1 MTAFDIRLFGAIEI
15 RRNGELLTGFRSQK
29 ALVLLVYLLCEQ
41 RPVAREYLAGL
52 GWPESDQSQA
62 LGLLR
67 RSLHDLQQQLPGC
80 LAVDNR
86 TVRFSP
92 TAPVTADLQRFV
104 VLAAQDEPDAWSQ
117 AVALY
122 RAPFLQGIYLADA
135 PELENWLVREQERWQ
150 GEVVRLL
157 SRLIAYHTE
166 RAAYQPA
173 LDYTQKLLAVEPWRE
188 EAHRQAML
196 LLARLGQTS
205 AALAQYERCR
215 QVLQAELAVAPA
227 QETERLRTRIAA
239 IAHQPTHPLPPATTP
254 FIGRSEEVGELTQ
267 WLAGPHNRLITLV
280 GPGGM
285 GKTRLALAVAH
296 HVVTEQRRIFLH
308 GVVFVPLVGVETLP
322 QTVAALAQALAFPL
336 QSQGV
341 PEIQLLHYLRDKEV
355 LLVLDNVEQLVSE
368 PILAFVRQLLDG
380 APDLKLLVTS
390 RVRLNLQ
397 AEQLY
402 WMQGLS
408 VPVTAATTAPLPVAE
423 ITTYSGVQL
432 FLSTVQRS
440 RPHYTLSTSD
450 VSAVVA
456 ICQLV
461 QGMPLALELAAT
473 WMSVL
478 TPAEIA
484 AELTR
489 NLDFLA
495 SDLHDLP
502 LRQRSMRAVFATSW
516 RLLTAGEQQIFAQ
529 LSVFRGSFT
538 REAAQA
544 VTGASL
550 PVLVRLIHTSF
561 LQQSAAGR
569 YQIHELL
576 RQFGEEQLAYAP
588 DMETAVHKQHSVYYC
603 HWLMLQEVNLKGSRQ
618 QEAMK
623 EIDANIQNIRIAWN
637 WSVTHAQVK
646 SVEEALESLLCFYEW
661 RGFSHE
667 GEAIC
672 RQSVEKIYTST
683 SPHTLYV
690 VARLLVW
697 QGIFCRNLGNNA
709 QGEQLVRQ
717 SLAILDSLHIAN
729 VETRSGKAFA
739 FLQMGYFANRH
750 EAKEF
755 RTQSL
760 NYYRSVNDE
769 WGSATAL
776 YLLGQAVQML
786 GDYIKAESYFQES
799 LIIQQKLGNRRGI
812 ALALRSLGYVALDQ
826 GQEELAE
833 QLVRKSLAII
843 QQSENRAEIAYTLHS
858 LAVVLTRLGKFNDSL
873 LTIEQSIDL
882 YEDQGSYW
890 ADVLRQVYAS
900 HIILHLGRY
909 SSTASLVNSDQIK
922 LGNPFTF
929 GHILITR
936 AMLAL
941 VAKNYAQAQA
951 IAQESIAI
959 WQKNGH
965 LLFIGQSFALLG
977 YAACELGNLVLSQ
990 QAFSQALEVGVKHKI
1005 VLPILYALPGVA
1017 LLWTKQ
1023 YRDEQAVELYAL
1035 VSRHAHIANSYW
1047 FAETVKPVSLSADT
1061 IAVEALMPA
1070 NVSGCQRELWEAA
1083 SKALTI
1089 LQQ

>member
-1 MTAFDIRLFGAIEI
+1 MIAFDIQLFGAMEI
-15 RRNGELLTGFRSQK
+15 RRAGELLTGFRSQK
-29 ALVLLVYLLCEQ
+29 ALVLLAYLICEK
-41 RPVAREYLAGL
+41 RSVTRDYLAGL
-52 GWPESDQSQA
+52 GWPEAGQSQA

-67 RSLHDLQQQLPGC
+67 RSLHDLNRQLPGC
-80 LAVDNR
+80 LNLDSR
-86 TVRFSP
+86 TVRFHP
-92 TAPVTADLQRFV
+92 AAPVTIDVEQFITLT
-104 VLAAQDEPDAWSQ
+104 AQTDVDSWTA

-122 RAPFLQGIYLADA
+122 RAPFLHGLYVNDA
-135 PELENWLVREQERWQ
+135 PELENWLLREQERWQ
-150 GEVVRLL
+150 GEMVRLL
-157 SRLIAYHTE
+157 NRLATYHTE
-166 RAAYQPA
+166 RAAYAQA
-173 LDYTQKLLAVEPWRE
+173 LHYTQQLLTMEPWRE

-196 LLARLGQTS
+196 LFARMGQLS

-215 QVLQAELAVAPA
+215 QILQAELAVAPA
-227 QETERLRTRIAA
+227 HETENLRMRLGA
-239 IAHQPTHPLPPATTP
+239 IVHRPTHPLPPATTS
-254 FIGRSEEVGELTQ
+254 FIGRTEEVAELAQ
-267 WLAGPHNRLITLV
+267 LLASPHSRLITLV

-285 GKTRLALAVAH
+285 GKTRLALEVARN
-296 HVVTEQRRIFLH
+296 VVTEQQRIFLH
-308 GVVFVPLVGVETLP
+308 GVVFVPLVGVETLS
-322 QTVAALAQALAFPL
+322 QTVAALGQALAFSF
-336 QSQGV
+336 QSQGA
-341 PEIQLLHYLRDKEV
+341 PETQLLHYLRDKEI
-355 LLVLDNVEQLVSE
+355 LLVLDNFEQLVSE
-368 PILAFVRQLLDG
+368 PMLAFVRQLLDS

-390 RVRLNLQ
+390 RVRLHLQ

-402 WMQGLS
+402 WMQGLP
-408 VPVTAATTAPLPVAE
+408 VPVFTAIATVLSVAD
-423 ITTYSGVQL
+423 IATYSSVQL
-432 FLSTVQRS
+432 FLTTVQRS
-440 RPHYTLSTSD
+440 RPHYTLSTTD
-450 VSAVVA
+450 APAVMT
-456 ICQLV
+456 ICQQV

-473 WMSVL
+473 WMNVL

-484 AELTR
+484 VELTR

-516 RLLTAGEQQIFAQ
+516 RLLTETEQKVFQQ
-529 LSVFRGSFT
+529 LSAFRGSFT
-538 REAAQA
+538 REAGQA
-544 VTGASL
+544 VTGVSL
-550 PVLVRLIHTSF
+550 PVLMSLLHKSF
-561 LQQSAAGR
+561 LQRISDDR

-603 HWLMLQEVNLKGSRQ
+603 HWLKLQEVNLKGARQ

-637 WSVTHAQVK
+637 WSVTHAQVER
-646 SVEEALESLLCFYEW
+646 VEEAMESLLCFYEW
-661 RGFSHE
+661 RGFAQE
-667 GEAIC
+667 GEATC
-672 RQSVEKIYTST
+672 RQSIEKIYTST
-683 SPHTLYV
+683 SSHALCV

-697 QGIFCRNLGNNA
+697 QGIFCRNLGNNE

-717 SLAILDSLHIAN
+717 SLVILDSLNVAD
-729 VETRSGKAFA
+729 VETRPGKAFA

-769 WGSATAL
+769 WGASIAL

-843 QQSENRAEIAYTLHS
+843 QESENRAEIAYTLHS
-858 LAVVLTRLGKFNDSL
+858 LAVVLTRLGKFSDSL
-873 LTIEQSIDL
+873 LIIEQSIDL

-890 ADVLRQVYAS
+890 ADVLRQVYTS

-909 SSTASLVNSDQIK
+909 SSTASLVNSTQIK
-922 LGNPFTF
+922 LGNPFML
-929 GHILITR
+929 GHSLITR

-941 VAKNYAQAQA
+941 ITKNYTQAQT

-959 WQKNGH
+959 WQKSGH

-977 YAACELGNLVLSQ
+977 YAECELGNLVLSQ
-990 QAFSQALEVGVKHKI
+990 QAFSQALEVGVKHEI
-1005 VLPILYALPGVA
+1005 ILPILYALPGIA

-1035 VSRHAHIANSYW
+1035 VSRHAHVANSYW
-1047 FAETVKPVSLSADT
+1047 FAEMVKPLSLST
-1061 IAVEALMPA
+1061 NTLAVEDLMPA
-1070 NVSGCQRELWEAA
+1070 NVSECQRELWEAA
-1083 SKALTI
+1083 SEVLTI